1 MEAMD
6 ARRLRLYELL
16 KPRLGEEG
24 AKELVLRLPAR
35 PETLATKADLE
46 ILKTQILDRMDARSA
61 EVDARFAGVDVHFA
75 EVLGEMNARFGEMN
89 GRLGEVDAGF
99 GEMNGRIAQL
109 EATLTRRMVAIMGA
123 WTVLLASTAAWAS
136 TIFG

>member
-16 KPRLGEEG
+16 KPKLGEEV
-24 AKELVLRLPAR
+24 AKELVLQLPAE
-35 PETLATKADLE
+35 PEALATKTDLE
-46 ILKTQILDRMDARSA
+46 VLKTQILDRMDARFGH
-61 EVDARFAGVDVHFA
+61 VD
-75 EVLGEMNARFGEMN
+75 ARFGEMN
-89 GRLGEVDAGF
+89 GR
-99 GEMNGRIAQL
+99 MAQL

-136 TIFG
+136 AIFG

>member
-16 KPRLGEEG
+16 KPKLGEEV
-24 AKELVLRLPAR
+24 AKELVLQLPAE
-35 PETLATKADLE
+35 PEAVAMKADLE
-46 ILKTQILDRMDARSA
+46 LLKMPILDRMDTRSA
-61 EVDARFAGVDVHFA
+61 EVNATIAR
-75 EVLGEMNARFGEMN
+75 
-89 GRLGEVDAGF
+89 
-99 GEMNGRIAQL
+99 L

-136 TIFG
+136 MILG